1 MPVFH
6 QLISFGAPSILA
18 KLKSNHR
25 KSLPGSFFVT
35 LTPLRTSFELIEPN
49 APDCIHN
56 LYRFSNSARMERKT
70 VELVINVA

>member
-6 QLISFGAPSILA
+6 HLISFGSPSILA
-18 KLKSNHR
+18 KLKSNPR
-25 KSLPGSFFVT
+25 KPLPGSFFVILT
-35 LTPLRTSFELIEPN
+35 LLRTSFELIESN

-70 VELVINVA
+70 VELVINIA